1 MKLQEHHKEFA
12 VKCFAD
18 YMQRSDVADAFM
30 LEFEHDLPKPPPPP
44 EPPNLEE
51 EIAGPEYEFS
61 KNEYVENKTGRIC
74 RRYLM
79 TYGIDADIHYK
90 KNEAYYIEKFE
101 LEFDKEWQKEHEKL
115 YQGQLS
121 EYQLIVDNH
130 YMQIHKEL
138 SNQLR
143 RLNITHTQFPE
154 KYRQLFNESRDAFL
168 KGKRDDNMIDISL
181 TNDNNIQQELEI
193 IFGHV
198 KNLMFLEK
206 EPKEILKHVDRAHGI
221 LKTISSNNKQ
231 KRENA
236 SKEHQ

>member
-12 VKCFAD
+12 VKCFAK

-44 EPPNLEE
+44 EPPNPEE
-51 EIAGPEYEFS
+51 EIAGAEYEFS
-61 KNEYVENKTGRIC
+61 KNEYVKNKTGQIC
-74 RRYLM
+74 WRYLI
-79 TYGIDADIHYK
+79 TYGIDADIHYQ
-90 KNEAYYIEKFE
+90 KNEAYYIEKFK
-101 LEFDKEWQKEHEKL
+101 LEFDKEWQKEREKM
-115 YQGQLS
+115 YQEQLS
-121 EYQLIVDNH
+121 EYQLILDNH

-154 KYRQLFNESRDAFL
+154 KYRQLFNESREAFL
-168 KGKRDDNMIDISL
+168 KGKRDDNMTDVGL
-181 TNDNNIQQELEI
+181 TNDENIQQELEI

-206 EPKEILKHVDRAHGI
+206 EPKEVLKHVDMAHGI

-231 KRENA
+231 KREDS
-236 SKEHQ
+236 SKEYQ